1 MPTAPRVL
9 FLFIF
14 LKPPVAYFRGCALL
28 SRHSVRLWSHLPFD
42 LFQRWRIS
50 EGVFCSK
57 TRHST
62 LSSFW
67 VLCYTIQLSLTS
79 KILSFFPLSISI
91 CQPRSSSVS
100 TWLPRGCVDTS
111 SHQLSVLCKF
121 ASRFCFS
128 RWLARTDTARSDQ
141 PPFVRYYYCRISHQ
155 RAKPG
160 LGTKTRTKLEY

>member
-1 MPTAPRVL
+1 MPTALRVL

-14 LKPPVAYFRGCALL
+14 LKPPVAYFRGCAFL
-28 SRHSVRLWSHLPFD
+28 SRHSMRLWSHLPFD

-79 KILSFFPLSISI
+79 KILSFFPYLFLSVNLAHLPFRLGCQEGVLIHHRINFTCSATLHLVFISAVDSHGRTPRGRI
-91 CQPRSSSVS
+91 NRRSSGITTV
-100 TWLPRGCVDTS
+100 
-111 SHQLSVLCKF
+111 
-121 ASRFCFS
+121 
-128 RWLARTDTARSDQ
+128 
-141 PPFVRYYYCRISHQ
+141 
-155 RAKPG
+155 
-160 LGTKTRTKLEY
+160 E